1 MRRRCKHCGDDTGT
15 PDFDTCGRCAVLL
28 EGLDDVTID
37 PPPGAP
43 PQVLAPG
50 REPGSDDLAEDEEAR
65 RSAVPCRSGRAYQ
78 RRVCAGQEASSG
90 PRFGPPEQRLGGN
103 PPLTFLDIRATAIYC
118 PGLPVSSVVTLA
130 RSDGWDASKNRDD

>member
-28 EGLDDVTID
+28 EGLGDVTID

-43 PQVLAPG
+43 PQVFAPG

-65 RSAVPCRSGRAYQ
+65 RARFHAARVEHINAEFVRGR
-78 RRVCAGQEASSG
+78 RR
-90 PRFGPPEQRLGGN
+90 L
-103 PPLTFLDIRATAIYC
+103 
-118 PGLPVSSVVTLA
+118 LA
-130 RSDGWDASKNRDD
+130 RALDPRNSDWAAIRH